1 MPFVSGSWVM
11 SLAGTSSMMLG
22 RNGDSSP
29 SRLALDLREKAF
41 SLSLPRLMV
50 AVGFSQLLF
59 IRLMKFLSVPG
70 LLSVYITT
78 ESWILSNLFLHLLRW
93 SFFFFSC
100 AFVLWGDCVKA
111 VWSALSSLSM
121 FQILSCPGRF
131 RMKAACSG
139 SVAWAP
145 TWRLARAL
153 CSHLA
158 GEGVTESHQLD
169 HPDPAVIFIRMHNST
184 VREGPL

>member
-1 MPFVSGSWVM
+1 
-11 SLAGTSSMMLG
+11 MMLG

-78 ESWILSNLFLHLLRW
+78 ESWILSNLFLHLLR
-93 SFFFFSC
+93 
-100 AFVLWGDCVKA
+100 
-111 VWSALSSLSM
+111 
-121 FQILSCPGRF
+121 
-131 RMKAACSG
+131 
-139 SVAWAP
+139 
-145 TWRLARAL
+145 
-153 CSHLA
+153 
-158 GEGVTESHQLD
+158 
-169 HPDPAVIFIRMHNST
+169 
-184 VREGPL
+184 